1 MAAQEVVLVPPTP
14 ADTSQLALLADLQ
27 WLEPFGSEAL
37 NRKLLGVM
45 PRGVYRGFGY
55 SLPGGMTLRIGPS
68 DEPGTAIVE
77 TGKVAITVQQVKAV
91 DLVVPANFDGYL
103 VLEATYGIGTVTKQ
117 VSTDATVDAAKLKLV
132 ARALLLPEHVIL
144 YTVTTP
150 PGLVTLLA
158 SHITTAGRMY
168 GGYLPITGGRLLGK
182 TTFGGSDSGLNIEGG
197 NGAAGGAGDF
207 RYNPITQSF
216 EGYFKGKWRPVGGG
230 AGVGWEVIT
239 ASVSAEVSK
248 GYLVNAAGLTVTLPA
263 NPEAGSAVG
272 VGDYNGNNYGVTVA
286 RNGAK
291 IMGLA
296 EDFTLDVQN
305 ANVVFSYVDAVV
317 GWVLTQGFG
326 ESQAPQAIVNKVRK
340 TNVAGQSTFGVDN
353 NGSLYIDVY
362 YNGFKLDSVTDYTVD
377 NAANTVTLTVP
388 VEKDEHVIEFYCW
401 NQALVLNLESLG
413 LIRKSGDTAT
423 GDILGVTAPQFANDK
438 KFATTE
444 FVQRALGNKSKF
456 LNLTVS
462 TTLTALDV
470 GSEVW
475 CSGVNL
481 TFTLPPVSTVPVGS
495 MLYFYGNGANTGCTL
510 ARQGADYIRNGSAGA
525 LTSLFVGKN
534 SRVALCAA
542 GDSWY
547 AVEGSTSLAG
557 STEFAAQR
565 SAVGY
570 QKLPGGLILQWGAA
584 NPSAGIANVTFPVAF
599 SARPFYVGFGYRE
612 ISVPSALQSIVL
624 NDPLLT
630 PTSMQTKSLL
640 TAGSGMGTSSS
651 AFFWYAIGA

>member
-117 VSTDATVDAAKLKLV
+117 VSTDATIDAAKLKLV

-388 VEKDEHVIEFYCW
+388 VEKNEHVVEFYCW

-444 FVQRALGNKSKF
+444 FVQRALGNSQG
-456 LNLTVS
+456 TVS
-462 TTLTALDV
+462 INANATLTAADAGKIITCYGTAGFTV
-470 GSEVW
+470 
-475 CSGVNL
+475 
-481 TFTLPPVSTVPVGS
+481 TLPPLSSVWEGGTFIFRNDISG
-495 MLYFYGNGANTGCTL
+495 GAVTIN
-510 ARQGADYIRNGSAGA
+510 RQGTDTIAIAGGSYTTHTIGVGEFCFVQKSANGWRLLGSST
-525 LTSLFVGKN
+525 LKN
-534 SRVALCAA
+534 EAQF
-542 GDSWY
+542 
-547 AVEGSTSLAG
+547 GSSLAA
-557 STEFAAQR
+557 S
-565 SAVGY
+565 GY
-570 QKLPGGLILQWGAA
+570 QKLPSGLIVQWGSNTFTSNGVNNQA
-584 NPSAGIANVTFPVAF
+584 VTFPIAF
-599 SARPFYVGFGYRE
+599 PNSCF
-612 ISVPSALQSIVL
+612 IVNMGSFENAPTP
-624 NDPLLT
+624 NDPPVQT
-630 PTSMQTKSLL
+630 RSPTT
-640 TAGSGMGTSSS
+640 TGFTAYCFNAIAGSTAYM
-651 AFFWYAIGA
+651 YIAIGY

>member
-272 VGDYNGNNYGVTVA
+272 VGDYNGKNYGVTVA

-305 ANVVFSYVDAVV
+305 ANVVFSYVDATV

-388 VEKDEHVIEFYCW
+388 VEKDEHVVEFYCW

-423 GDILGVTAPQFANDK
+423 GDILGLTAPQFASDK

-444 FVQRALGNKSKF
+444 FVQRALGSF
-456 LNLTVS
+456 SASFGITAAI
-462 TTLTALDV
+462 TLTAAHV
-470 GSEVW
+470 GKCISIAN
-475 CSGVNL
+475 GGF
-481 TFTLPPVSTVPVGS
+481 TITLPPANSVPDGSTLFFRHVADPQGVVTIAPAGAETIKFDTAPNVPNIKISSGESLVLNTRSNEWRVVDGS
-495 MLYFYGNGANTGCTL
+495 M
-510 ARQGADYIRNGSAGA
+510 A
-525 LTSLFVGKN
+525 LTSAASTLFAK
-534 SRVALCAA
+534 
-542 GDSWY
+542 
-547 AVEGSTSLAG
+547 SLA
-557 STEFAAQR
+557 SN
-565 SAVGY
+565 GY
-570 QKLPGGLILQWGAA
+570 QKLPSGLIIQWGLSSSNVAA
-584 NPSAGIANVTFPVAF
+584 NTSVKWTYPIAFPTAALSAVATHSNGGAIADHVMYNVH
-599 SARPFYVGFGYRE
+599 
-612 ISVPSALQSIVL
+612 SV
-624 NDPLLT
+624 
-630 PTSMQTKSLL
+630 TS
-640 TAGSGMGTSSS
+640 TAANYTVSGAGAEA
-651 AFFWYAIGA
+651 AFFIAIGY

>member
-91 DLVVPANFDGYL
+91 DLVVPANFDGYV
-103 VLEATYGIGTVTKQ
+103 VLEATYGVGTVTKQ
-117 VSTDATVDAAKLKLV
+117 VSMDATVDAAKLKLV

-197 NGAAGGAGDF
+197 SGETGGAGDF

-272 VGDYNGNNYGVTVA
+272 VGDYNGSNYGVTVA

-291 IMGLA
+291 IMGLD

-305 ANVVFSYVDAVV
+305 ANVVFSYVDATV

-444 FVQRALGNKSKF
+444 FVQRALGNKSK
-456 LNLTVS
+456 LTVHS
-462 TTLTALDV
+462 TDKTLTAADIGGEHWAGAGGVKTLTLPSV
-470 GSEVW
+470 LSVPEGAMLHFFGNGQGLKLVCAGSEFINNSN
-475 CSGVNL
+475 SGSTATLDIPIAGRL
-481 TFTLPPVSTVPVGS
+481 TLV
-495 MLYFYGNGANTGCTL
+495 M
-510 ARQGADYIRNGSAGA
+510 AGA
-525 LTSLFVGKN
+525 
-534 SRVALCAA
+534 A
-542 GDSWY
+542 WY
-547 AVEGSTSLAG
+547 AIDGVSALGGSS
-557 STEFAAQR
+557 EFMNSKA
-565 SAVGY
+565 SNGY
-570 QKLPGGLILQWGAA
+570 QKLPNGLIIQWGGLTSSG
-584 NPSAGIANVTFPVAF
+584 SADVLATFPIAF
-599 SARPFYVGFGYRE
+599 PNNVLQV
-612 ISVPSALQSIVL
+612 SVCANQGNSNAYANL
-624 NDPLLT
+624 
-630 PTSMQTKSLL
+630 
-640 TAGSGMGTSSS
+640 SGMSKTGVNI
-651 AFFWYAIGA
+651 AAYAGGGARTVSVVSFIAVGY

>member
-91 DLVVPANFDGYL
+91 DLVVPANFDGYV
-103 VLEATYGIGTVTKQ
+103 VLEATYGVGTVTKQ
-117 VSTDATVDAAKLKLV
+117 VSMDATVDAAKLKLV

-197 NGAAGGAGDF
+197 SGETGGAGDF
-207 RYNPITQSF
+207 RYNPTTQSF

-272 VGDYNGNNYGVTVA
+272 VGDYNGSNYGVTVA

-291 IMGLA
+291 IMGLD

-305 ANVVFSYVDAVV
+305 ANVVFSYVDATV

-444 FVQRALGNKSKF
+444 FVQRALGSFNGYISVNTSRSLAATDIGKALLVGASGI
-456 LNLTVS
+456 
-462 TTLTALDV
+462 TLTLPTPSSLGAPL
-470 GSEVW
+470 
-475 CSGVNL
+475 GV
-481 TFTLPPVSTVPVGS
+481 
-495 MLYFYGNGANTGCTL
+495 
-510 ARQGADYIRNGSAGA
+510 
-525 LTSLFVGKN
+525 
-534 SRVALCAA
+534 
-542 GDSWY
+542 
-547 AVEGSTSLAG
+547 AVELFTNSSTSATIKPGAG
-557 STEFAAQR
+557 VILNHMGAPAVASISLLRGQSLKLIAVTDTVWQVIASTCGLGFNADFAGELTIGGQ
-565 SAVGY
+565 
-570 QKLPGGLILQWGAA
+570 QKLPGGWIMKRGNISTSTYPYAL
-584 NPSAGIANVTFPVAF
+584 TFPTAFPTACAALIVTGWTAGLGHTGRAQGGATISLNAGQSVSFGFDWVAF
-599 SARPFYVGFGYRE
+599 GY
-612 ISVPSALQSIVL
+612 
-624 NDPLLT
+624 
-630 PTSMQTKSLL
+630 
-640 TAGSGMGTSSS
+640 
-651 AFFWYAIGA
+651 